1 MEHANSKA
9 ERQHWQKLSRRLPP
23 RGVTSEWPTEDSCRA
38 RLAEV
43 RWPNGIRCPRC
54 SSAHV
59 GLLKARQTYYCNA
72 CRHQFTA
79 QSGSLFHHS
88 RVALQLWF
96 LTAEIIIQNRA
107 SVWYSDGPTGHAL
120 KDMLGIS
127 YAAAYKLKRKI
138 IAELQLPNGGVI
150 GQCILMPADIDRP
163 DYDDLSELNEL
174 LYGIR

>member
-1 MEHANSKA
+1 M
-9 ERQHWQKLSRRLPP
+9 PP
-23 RGVTSEWPTEDSCRA
+23 KGVTCEWPTEDSCRA

-43 RWPNGIRCPRC
+43 RWPNGIECPRG

-59 GLLKARQTYYCNA
+59 GLLDKRQTFYCNA
-72 CRHQFTA
+72 CRCQFTV

-107 SVWYSDGPTGHAL
+107 SVWYSGGPTGHAL

-163 DYDDLSELNEL
+163 DDDDLSELNEL